1 MFKLKDQ
8 NDRFSK
14 KKKNLNTKKKDS
26 PVLKWGIKI
35 NREFFKDKKKKTE
48 KYISEMFNILDIRE
62 MQIKITLRICLSQ
75 VRRANASKD
84 EGKESTFSTS
94 GGNTNLHSHYGNE
107 CGLSAGS

>member
-1 MFKLKDQ
+1 MIDFQ
-8 NDRFSK
+8 
-14 KKKNLNTKKKDS
+14 KKNLNTKKKDS
-26 PVLKWGIKI
+26 PVLKWGIKV
-35 NREFFKDKKKKTE
+35 NREFFKVKKKTE

-94 GGNTNLHSHYGNE
+94 GGNTNLYSHCGNE

>member
-1 MFKLKDQ
+1 MIDFQ
-8 NDRFSK
+8 K
-14 KKKNLNTKKKDS
+14 KKPEHQEKRQPSFEMGYKSKQRILQ
-26 PVLKWGIKI
+26 
-35 NREFFKDKKKKTE
+35 RQKKKKTE

-94 GGNTNLHSHYGNE
+94 GGNTNLHSHCGNE